1 MVASLA
7 NPVVRQYGFTNGS
20 GALANLVD
28 HDDATFWAPLADGFD
43 SHVTPPVAD
52 SGLVVVGANCPAIE
66 FDFGDQARI
75 PAFFAKVQGP
85 SSLGQCFLICSQLP
99 ATSTAD
105 VVQSGDLWA
114 GGMYTVAQMNSNQ
127 ALF

>member
-1 MVASLA
+1 
-7 NPVVRQYGFTNGS
+7 
-20 GALANLVD
+20 
-28 HDDATFWAPLADGFD
+28 
-43 SHVTPPVAD
+43 
-52 SGLVVVGANCPAIE
+52 VVVGANCPAIE

-127 ALF
+127 ALFTRAQFADIRGRFWRFVFFKQPPAA